1 MTNNESTTEN
11 NTLDRETV
19 QIRLNNKEPVEQLIK
34 EITLR
39 NFNNTAN
46 IFIPGRHFPALSVTG
61 ASCSLGCEHCN
72 VSYLSHMMD
81 ASSEDKLRQS
91 LDTLVSAAAQGCL
104 ISGGCDE
111 NGKVPLLEYKDV
123 FREYKEKSDLIFNFH
138 TGLINEEEIKRLA
151 DIPPDIVSFDFTLD
165 EEIIKNIYHLD
176 KKSEDY
182 KRTLKNMI
190 KYLGSRV
197 VPHINIGLNYGSIK
211 EEIGTLEYLSEFEF
225 ELIVFLVLIP
235 PEGDERF
242 SEPRVEE
249 IGKVLT
255 EARLKFPKTELSL
268 GCMRPRSKIRP
279 AIEDAAIKA
288 GLNRFE
294 IPLRKTIKKL
304 TENGMEL
311 KTYHACC
318 AIPLS
323 LYRP

>member
-1 MTNNESTTEN
+1 MPNNKKTGDHQM
-11 NTLDRETV
+11 LDRATIQV
-19 QIRLNNKEPVEQLIK
+19 RLKNKEPIEQLIK
-34 EITLR
+34 EITSK
-39 NFNNTAN
+39 NFNNKVN

-61 ASCSLGCEHCN
+61 TNCSLECEHCN
-72 VSYLSHMMD
+72 ISYLSHMMD
-81 ASSEDKLRQS
+81 ASDENKLRKS
-91 LDTLVSAAAQGCL
+91 LDILVSADAQGCL

-111 NGKVPLLEYKDV
+111 DGKVPLLDYKDV
-123 FREYKEKSDLIFNFH
+123 FHEYKEKTDLIFNFH
-138 TGLINEEEIKRLA
+138 AGLLNEDEIKRLA

-176 KKSEDY
+176 RKPEDY
-182 KRTLKNMI
+182 MKTLENMI
-190 KYLGSRV
+190 KHNIRV

-211 EEIGTLEYLSEFEF
+211 EEILTLKYLSKFEF
-225 ELIVFLVLIP
+225 ELIVFIILIP
-235 PEGDERF
+235 PEGDDRL

-255 EARLKFPKTELSL
+255 EARLKFPKAELSL
-268 GCMRPRSKIRP
+268 GCMRPRSKIRS

-288 GLNRFE
+288 GVNRFE

-323 LYRP
+323 LYRS